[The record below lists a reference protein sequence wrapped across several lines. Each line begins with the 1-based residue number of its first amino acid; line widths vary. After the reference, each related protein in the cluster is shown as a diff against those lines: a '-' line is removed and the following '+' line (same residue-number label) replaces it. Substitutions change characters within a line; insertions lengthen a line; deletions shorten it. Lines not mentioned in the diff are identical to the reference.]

1 MTRPLWEL
9 MCKAYMDAPVGHDAE
24 STENLGY
31 AAELRAVA
39 EAMRLRLSREVISPG
54 TLEQIAAWVE
64 QEADRAEA
72 GE

>member
-39 EAMRLRLSREVISPG
+39 DYLRASGVIKCSDSSVLAL
-54 TLEQIAAWVE
+54 LER
-64 QEADRAEA
+64 EADRAEA